1 MIENALGYFNVDPG
15 YQYSRGGRY
24 EVCLSPLWP
33 LGPPILGGSRS
44 FSRFPPLSHIT
55 RALCLSWSDAPLY
68 SRASWHAP
76 RVSSIGWWA
85 PGYWHQGPDTPE
97 MFSSQR
103 GAIMSVFA
111 PVCHLLTSL
120 SPRFLL
126 FWLRLQN
133 IEAEN
138 IWRPPAH
145 YPWITTKH
153 FFWQRGQLL
162 QFFYTGI
169 ERFLFV
175 WLALHR
181 HITEKRAA
189 DWSRGGSPLSNH
201 CHKAELPGSRV
212 SSQNSHNIIQLGV
225 KTPAPGTMAH
235 REPVQTIH
243 SHVNL
248 NTWQTWNATHN
259 TQHKDGDKN
268 WHKTILKWR
277 VFFHLFYPHIFSV
290 SGWTQAP
297 VLAARLWPW
306 VPWSRGP
313 VPLRPLR
320 GRHPPSFSSTGS
332 RRSLRSWWRLQCK
345 CRVRR
350 WVRPRWWHGPLRKRQ
365 KLQKERNF
373 PQSGHQ
379 HSSCVAL
386 SASDTPISIRRP
398 EETACSGHG
407 TINSTSQ

>member
-1 MIENALGYFNVDPG
+1 MRQRRERWGVSLSSLTIGSAHIRGIPVIFSLPTTFPHNQSSVSVMIWCPAVF
-15 YQYSRGGRY
+15 S
-24 EVCLSPLWP
+24 CLV
-33 LGPPILGGSRS
+33 
-44 FSRFPPLSHIT
+44 T
-55 RALCLSWSDAPLY
+55 RAPCLQHRMMSPRVLASGPRHTRDVLKSARGHNECLSWHHCHPAFCFSDSGYKILK
-68 SRASWHAP
+68 
-76 RVSSIGWWA
+76 
-85 PGYWHQGPDTPE
+85 PG
-97 MFSSQR
+97 
-103 GAIMSVFA
+103 
-111 PVCHLLTSL
+111 
-120 SPRFLL
+120 
-126 FWLRLQN
+126 
-133 IEAEN
+133 N

-248 NTWQTWNATHN
+248 NTWQTWNATHH

-277 VFFHLFYPHIFSV
+277 VFFHLFFTHIFSV

-297 VLAARLWPW
+297 VLAARLWPR

-365 KLQKERNF
+365 KLQKERNI